1 MMAIISSARVR
12 CDKRRCRNFGIATDG
27 MRMAGFAIIALAYA
41 IATSLAL

>member
-12 CDKRRCRNFGIATDG
+12 FDKRRRRKFGIATDG
-27 MRMAGFAIIALAYA
+27 MRMAELAIIALAYA